1 MNLMRTRH
9 LAVASAILASVTA
22 TPVAAQYPE
31 HPIRIVVPFPA
42 GGLTDTYARMLA
54 RYLDQQLSQPVIV
67 ENVAGATGQIGS
79 DRVARA
85 APDGYTLLYTS
96 SSAQV
101 LAPLMAR
108 KPAFDPVKDFTPIT
122 RVIEYPVVL
131 YSYPGLPVKSATE
144 LVALARSRSR
154 PLTCASVG
162 VGSVGHLACQQFA
175 LSNHIELLHVP
186 YKGAAPAQ
194 MAVISGEADMTFD
207 SVGGSQR
214 MAESGKL
221 QALAV
226 LGEHRTSGAPSVPT
240 VAEAGLPA
248 VSAYVWTGVLA
259 PAGLPQ
265 TIQNTLNKALVEAI
279 KSPELSARMKQ
290 DGADN
295 AAGPPSDFADRIKRE
310 QAQWR
315 DVIRVKN
322 LQID

>member
-1 MNLMRTRH
+1 MNVLKTR
-9 LAVASAILASVTA
+9 LVVAAGAMMAITGAVPAV
-22 TPVAAQYPE
+22 AQYPE
-31 HPIRIVVPFPA
+31 QPIRIVVPFPA
-42 GGLTDTYARMLA
+42 GGLTDTYARMFARNLTEQLA
-54 RYLDQQLSQPVIV
+54 QPVIV

-131 YSYPGLPVKSATE
+131 YSHPGLPVTSATE
-144 LVALARSRSR
+144 LVALARSRGT
-154 PLTCASVG
+154 PMTCASVG
-162 VGSVGHLACQQFA
+162 IGSVGHLACQQFA
-175 LSNHIELLHVP
+175 LANRIELLHVP

-194 MAVISGEADMTFD
+194 MAVISGEADVTFD
-207 SVGGSQR
+207 SVGGSQK
-214 MAESGKL
+214 MADAGKL
-221 QALAV
+221 RALAV
-226 LGEHRTSGAPSVPT
+226 LGDRRTDGAPNVPT

-248 VSAYVWTGVLA
+248 VSAYVWTGVLG
-259 PAGLPQ
+259 PAGLPRP
-265 TIQNTLNKALVEAI
+265 IQIKLNEALAKAL
-279 KSPELSARMKQ
+279 KSPEFSARMKQ

-295 AAGPPSDFADRIKRE
+295 AAGSPAEFAERIRQE

>member
-1 MNLMRTRH
+1 MNVFKTRLIVAAGAM
-9 LAVASAILASVTA
+9 LAIAGAVPA
-22 TPVAAQYPE
+22 AAQYPE
-31 HPIRIVVPFPA
+31 QPIRIVVPFPA
-42 GGLTDTYARMLA
+42 GGPTDTYARMFARNLTEQLA
-54 RYLDQQLSQPVIV
+54 QPVIV

-122 RVIEYPVVL
+122 RGIEYPVVL
-131 YSYPGLPVKSATE
+131 YSHPGLPVTSASE
-144 LVALARSRSR
+144 LVALARTRGT
-154 PLTCASVG
+154 PMTCASVG
-162 VGSVGHLACQQFA
+162 IGSVGHLACQQFA
-175 LSNHIELLHVP
+175 LANRIELLHVP

-207 SVGGSQR
+207 SVGGSQK
-214 MAESGKL
+214 MADAGKL
-221 QALAV
+221 HALVV
-226 LGEHRTSGAPSVPT
+226 LGDRRTNGAPNVPT

-248 VSAYVWTGVLA
+248 VSAYVWTGVLG

-265 TIQNTLNKALVEAI
+265 PIQAKLNEALIKAL
-279 KSPELSARMKQ
+279 KSPEFSARMKQ

-295 AAGPPSDFADRIKRE
+295 AAGSPAEFAERILHE